1 MIGDLYKSTNYIINN
16 NNNNRSNNNNII
28 NVFHY
33 PLYQNEY
40 IKSSLISDYHI
51 DR

>member
-1 MIGDLYKSTNYIINN
+1 MIGDLYKSTNYIIN

-33 PLYQNEY
+33 PSYQNEY